1 MRLTKLVNI
10 RMQLLGPWS
19 VPCTKHSEAWVL
31 NAPVFWV
38 RVQLDAVFFSSN
50 FMPLLLSQFLAH
62 YILNHMPSNFD
73 KE

>member
-1 MRLTKLVNI
+1 MRLTKLLHI

-38 RVQLDAVFFSSN
+38 RVQLDAVFFSFKFYATPFKSIPCTLY
-50 FMPLLLSQFLAH
+50 FKPLAIKL
-62 YILNHMPSNFD
+62 
-73 KE
+73 